1 MLFEPILFVLLQKEK
16 NGFNLPR
23 KERARRANRCPEF
36 DSKDLSYQLFVV
48 PVPTSRKVSALC
60 ASPFGGAASQNP
72 SAAVCPPS
80 SRSRAARQNSLK
92 PNCDPVKRSQVGK
105 EEGDCGYGVFAA
117 PAETEWSWLLLTPR
131 RFFSFSKRERKEWG
145 RKIFLKLPERSASVG
160 DFTYP
165 AGRRCPAAPDLRGT
179 RAMRRRRWRCA

>member
-16 NGFNLPR
+16 NGLNLPR

-92 PNCDPVKRSQVGK
+92 PNCDPVKRSQFGK
-105 EEGDCGYGVFAA
+105 EEGDCGCGVFAA
-117 PAETEWSWLLLTPR
+117 PAETEWGWLLLTRWRHGLHFRFRMFSFFSNINRKATQRSGRLSERKKETADVEFSPPR
-131 RFFSFSKRERKEWG
+131 RKRNGAGFF
-145 RKIFLKLPERSASVG
+145 
-160 DFTYP
+160 
-165 AGRRCPAAPDLRGT
+165 
-179 RAMRRRRWRCA
+179 